1 MHLSYDDQYM
11 FSVGEDGTLL
21 SFRLIDKEGRML
33 KREREANYAEE
44 VLITRSDLE
53 EKVDIRNW
61 LHAEKRTVSECN
73 GTPCDDVLKF
83 MWM

>member
-21 SFRLIDKEGRML
+21 SFRLMDKEGRML

-53 EKVDIRNW
+53 EKVR
-61 LHAEKRTVSECN
+61 SEN
-73 GTPCDDVLKF
+73 RSHGK
-83 MWM
+83 

>member
-1 MHLSYDDQYM
+1 MHLELYIMMCMVLLVQMHLSYDDQYM

-21 SFRLIDKEGRML
+21 SFRLMDKEGRML

-53 EKVDIRNW
+53 EKVR
-61 LHAEKRTVSECN
+61 SEN
-73 GTPCDDVLKF
+73 ISHGKY
-83 MWM
+83 